1 VAKISK
7 SLERGIFQ
15 KFLEDTKTVSAIDL
29 FLKFPNISSA
39 GRAGQPGQAEF
50 WLAAGRLTS
59 LVFKNPDSVFS

>member
-29 FLKFPNISSA
+29 FLKFSNISLA
-39 GRAGQPGQAEF
+39 GRAGQPSAGPGRI
-50 WLAAGRLTS
+50 LAGGWPINITGI
-59 LVFKNPDSVFS
+59 